1 MITLDPTKPEGHEV
15 ALDLV
20 RWADVVTESF
30 SPKGMRG
37 MGLGYDTLSKVKPD
51 LIMLS
56 TCLMGQTGPLARFA
70 GFGNLAAAI
79 SGFYELTGWADR
91 DPAGP
96 FGAYTDYIA
105 PRYNAIAVLAALEH
119 RRQTGEGQHIDLAQ
133 GEASLHFLAPA
144 LLDYTANGRVQ
155 TRAGNSDRELAPHG
169 VYPAAGKDRWVAIAV
184 EDDVQWRALTELLE
198 QPDLAT
204 DRLFASAAA
213 RIQQREALDRLL
225 VAFTEKRDRFE
236 LEALLQSRGIPASA
250 VQNSP
255 ELVIDRQLLHRGHFV
270 ELEHPDGGTTV
281 VEGSRIRLSRTP
293 AAVRGP
299 APTFGCDN
307 ETVLKDILGYDDEK
321 IAEIIIAGALE

>member
-1 MITLDPTKPEGHEV
+1 
-15 ALDLV
+15 
-20 RWADVVTESF
+20 
-30 SPKGMRG
+30 
-37 MGLGYDTLSKVKPD
+37 
-51 LIMLS
+51 MLS

-79 SGFYELTGWADR
+79 SGFYELTGWPDR
-91 DPAGP
+91 HPAGP

-119 RRQTGEGQHIDLAQ
+119 RRRTGEGQHIDLSQ
-133 GEASLHFLAPA
+133 SEASLHFLAPA

-169 VYPAAGKDRWVAIAV
+169 VYPAAGEDRWVAIAV
-184 EDDVQWRALTELLE
+184 ENDAQWRALTELLE

-204 DRLFASAAA
+204 DPRFASAAA
-213 RIQQREALDRLL
+213 RLERREALDRLL
-225 VAFTEKRDRFE
+225 VAFTEKLDRFE
-236 LEALLQSRGIPASA
+236 IESLLQSRGIPASA

-255 ELVIDRQLLHRGHFV
+255 ELVIDPQLLHRGHFV
-270 ELEHPDGGTTV
+270 ELKHPEGGTTV
-281 VEGSRIRLSRTP
+281 VEGSRIQLSRTP
-293 AAVRGP
+293 ACVGGP